1 MTFRVRLGA
10 AAVLIGLAVAL
21 LVLAGRALDNPGT
34 STGSS
39 LPTGSSLATASSL
52 PTGSGVVPSLPG
64 AGSPG
69 ATGAPR
75 PVGSTSTARA
85 NHTATLLRDGRVLI
99 AGGATTPSA
108 FATLETAGLFDPNTR
123 SFDPAGPMTVPRE
136 GHTATLLPDGRVLIA
151 GGHDFQ
157 DGDKTIESSAEIY
170 DPILGMFTATGS
182 MSAPREGHTATLLA
196 NGLVLIAGGEDTDST
211 ALATAELFDPST
223 GRFTPTGSMST
234 ARDVATATLLANGQ
248 VLIAGGSDS
257 PLLSSTL
264 LDSADLYDPATGT
277 FRLTSPMINARYGQ
291 TATRLADGRVVI
303 IGGHGNF
310 SEPTPWAEIYDPKTE
325 TFSKTGSMITPRFA
339 QVATLLVDGRVLVV
353 GGDSA
358 TGTGSASYLASAELF
373 DPRTG
378 TFHATGSMSQPRLS
392 PTATRLAN
400 GRVLIIGGYPATDA
414 TSSTD
419 GSAASVELF
428 DPATGKFSSASPVT
442 SAEVGRATRV

>member
-1 MTFRVRLGA
+1 MT
-10 AAVLIGLAVAL
+10 LA
-21 LVLAGRALDNPGT
+21 
-34 STGSS
+34 
-39 LPTGSSLATASSL
+39 
-52 PTGSGVVPSLPG
+52 
-64 AGSPG
+64 
-69 ATGAPR
+69 
-75 PVGSTSTARA
+75 PVGTTSTARA
-85 NHTATLLRDGRVLI
+85 NHTATLLRSGRVLV
-99 AGGATTPSA
+99 AGGTSTPSA
-108 FATLETAGLFDPNTR
+108 TATLATAGLFDPNTR
-123 SFDPAGPMTVPRE
+123 AFDPTGPMTAARE
-136 GHTATLLPDGRVLIA
+136 GHTATLLPNGRVLIA
-151 GGHDFQ
+151 GGHDFH

-170 DPILGMFTATGS
+170 DPQLGTFTATGS

-196 NGLVLIAGGEDTDST
+196 SGMVLITGGQDTDST

-223 GRFTPTGSMST
+223 GRFTLTGSMST
-234 ARDVATATLLANGQ
+234 ARDDATATLLTNGQ
-248 VLIAGGSDS
+248 VLVAGGSDS

-264 LDSADLYDPATGT
+264 LDSADLYDPASGT
-277 FRLTSPMINARYGQ
+277 FKLTSPMTIARYGQ

-310 SEPTPWAEIYDPKTE
+310 SEPTLWAEIYDPRTE

-339 QVATLLVDGRVLVV
+339 QVADLIADGRVLVV

-358 TGTGSASYLASAELF
+358 TGTGSATYLASAELF

-414 TSSTD
+414 SSTD
-419 GSAASVELF
+419 GSATSVEVF

-442 SAEVGRATRV
+442 SADIRDSRI